1 MCVKG
6 YQKKVVLLKN
16 VGSEIF
22 EEACFVLNSEEKSQ
36 KISHATMVAEA
47 KRIIEENFGITKR
60 RFKFLKFKTLLAFLL
75 GFVLSL
81 ILSFAIF

>member
-6 YQKKVVLLKN
+6 YQKKVILIKN
-16 VGSEIF
+16 VGSEVF
-22 EEACFVLNSEEKSQ
+22 EEAFFIVNSEEKTQ

-60 RFKFLKFKTLLAFLL
+60 RFKFLKFKTSLAFLL

-81 ILSFAIF
+81 IMSLTLF